1 MRSPFPSSLRIRP
14 FAGGGGGGGG
24 GGSNAASG
32 SAAAGAP
39 RPAISVSEIV
49 GPQFE
54 EESRTAL
61 RHILRRICPWASDF
75 SDIIARSSL
84 ELGGEEGAVEARQ
97 VDIFCYAT
105 GDTLGECVDERESG
119 AVVLRQEGGEFV
131 PALRAAAVAE
141 GASFSPA
148 DRSVVGPHK
157 YIVGEAYSGGNPR
170 TIADKIQ
177 QLDTAVDFIV
187 RRFADRSGIDVTD
200 TTEVV
205 GAAALFFSSAQRSR
219 HDVLT
224 DCVRMVRQRLGS
236 HPRLQRL
243 SRAGRLLVIVL
254 DRSQTPNSFAHRCM
268 VTSLAGRLDIVFE

>member
-1 MRSPFPSSLRIRP
+1 MSASQAPLFCGRREASSCPPSVRLLLLREPRSR
-14 FAGGGGGGGG
+14 
-24 GGSNAASG
+24 
-32 SAAAGAP
+32 
-39 RPAISVSEIV
+39 
-49 GPQFE
+49 Q
-54 EESRTAL
+54 RT
-61 RHILRRICPWASDF
+61 
-75 SDIIARSSL
+75 
-84 ELGGEEGAVEARQ
+84 
-97 VDIFCYAT
+97 
-105 GDTLGECVDERESG
+105 
-119 AVVLRQEGGEFV
+119 
-131 PALRAAAVAE
+131 
-141 GASFSPA
+141 
-148 DRSVVGPHK
+148 VGPHK

-219 HDVLT
+219 HNVLT

-243 SRAGRLLVIVL
+243 SRAGRLLVVVL
-254 DRSQTPNSFAHRCM
+254 DRSQTPSSFAHRCM

>member
-148 DRSVVGPHK
+148 DR
-157 YIVGEAYSGGNPR
+157 R
-170 TIADKIQ
+170 
-177 QLDTAVDFIV
+177 
-187 RRFADRSGIDVTD
+187 
-200 TTEVV
+200 
-205 GAAALFFSSAQRSR
+205 AAQVHSWR
-219 HDVLT
+219 
-224 DCVRMVRQRLGS
+224 G
-236 HPRLQRL
+236 LQR
-243 SRAGRLLVIVL
+243 RKPQNHRRQDPAAG
-254 DRSQTPNSFAHRCM
+254 H
-268 VTSLAGRLDIVFE
+268 GR